1 MRPNAASVGG
11 VICDPAG
18 QCLSFLV
25 KMFLATSWLNYLIA
39 AALWERLFSHAH
51 VVYYIDNE
59 SSHVAYIRG
68 DGETVKASS
77 LIQSVVQVESDLHH
91 RVCLVALSSTMPSV
105 SVQPEQV
112 LTGRR
117 FQTTLDLEEGRSSEG
132 AESFPCEKVA
142 VS

>member
-1 MRPNAASVGG
+1 M
-11 VICDPAG
+11 
-18 QCLSFLV
+18 

-91 RVCLVALSSTMPSV
+91 RGWFGRVPSRLEFYYAISLSATRTSIDWETISNHLGP
-105 SVQPEQV
+105 
-112 LTGRR
+112 GR
-117 FQTTLDLEEGRSSEG
+117 G
-132 AESFPCEKVA
+132 AELGRC
-142 VS
+142 

>member
-1 MRPNAASVGG
+1 M
-11 VICDPAG
+11 
-18 QCLSFLV
+18 